1 MLSVAAVTCATPKTP
16 PPGRDRT
23 LLTHTALVALT
34 PLVPLPFVDE
44 MARNRLQRRMARLLA
59 QRYDL
64 LLQPAELARLA
75 DDQPGNVAGS
85 LVKGLVLTPLRH
97 VPLVVFLN
105 H

>member
-1 MLSVAAVTCATPKTP
+1 
-16 PPGRDRT
+16 
-23 LLTHTALVALT
+23 LTHTALVALT